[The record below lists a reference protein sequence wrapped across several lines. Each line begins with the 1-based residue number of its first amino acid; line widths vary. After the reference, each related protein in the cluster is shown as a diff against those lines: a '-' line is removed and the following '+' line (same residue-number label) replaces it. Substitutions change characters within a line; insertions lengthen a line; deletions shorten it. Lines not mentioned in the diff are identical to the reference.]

1 MENSPEFQVI
11 LFLAF
16 FLLMA
21 DKSIGSHARKRMPH
35 NLRQYQ
41 NALSQLI
48 ALPSVS
54 CAVPSWDM
62 PNLPVIELLAS
73 WFSDLGFNT
82 EIIPVAQKGKANL
95 IATLGR
101 GDGGLVLAGH
111 SDTVPYD
118 QNRWQSDPFKLTE
131 KDGKLYGLGAT
142 DMKGF
147 FPVILEAVKPFLDK
161 PLKHPLIILATADE
175 ESSMNGARA
184 LAASGFPKARYAVI
198 GEPTELV
205 PIRMHKG
212 IMMEAIRIHGQ
223 AGHSSNPALGKSAL
237 DAMTQVMGELISLR
251 SELQSKYRNTG
262 FAVQTPTL
270 NLGCIHGGD
279 GANRICGE
287 CELHFDLR
295 LLPGMDNEALRNTIQ
310 QRLTPIAESS
320 GTDIVFSSL
329 FEGVEPFDEP
339 AESELIKIC
348 EQLTGNASQSVAFAT
363 EAPFMQQL
371 GMQTVVLGP
380 GSINQAHQPDEFI
393 SIDQIEPAVKIVQN
407 LIQKFCVDSLC

>member
-1 MENSPEFQVI
+1 MTLDLKNYQTQ
-11 LFLAF
+11 LA
-16 FLLMA
+16 
-21 DKSIGSHARKRMPH
+21 
-35 NLRQYQ
+35 
-41 NALSQLI
+41 QLV

-54 CAVPSWDM
+54 CGVASWDM
-62 PNLPVIELLAS
+62 PNLPVIELLAN
-73 WFSDLGFNT
+73 WFKDLGFNT
-82 EIIPVAQKGKANL
+82 QIIPLAQSGKANL
-95 IATLGR
+95 IATLGS

-118 QNRWQSDPFKLTE
+118 ANRWNSDPFTLTE
-131 KDGKLYGLGAT
+131 KDGKLFGLGAT

-147 FPVILEAVKPFLDK
+147 FPVILAAVKPFLDT

-175 ESSMNGARA
+175 ESSMSGARA
-184 LAASGFPKARYAVI
+184 LAASGKPKARYAVI
-198 GEPTELV
+198 GEPTELK

-212 IMMEAIRIHGQ
+212 IMMESIRVRGQ

-237 DAMTQVMGELISLR
+237 DAMTHVMNELIGLR
-251 SELQSKYRNTG
+251 SELEFKYRNPG

-295 LLPGMDNEALRNTIQ
+295 LLPGMDNEELRQAIQ
-310 QRLTPIAESS
+310 NRLNPIAEKS

-339 AESELIKIC
+339 AESELVKVC
-348 EQLTGNASQSVAFAT
+348 EQLTGHSSESVAFAT

-371 GMQTVVLGP
+371 GMQTVILGP

-393 SIDQIEPAVKIVQN
+393 SIDQVEPAVKIVQE
-407 LIQKFCVDSLC
+407 LIRKFCC

>member
-1 MENSPEFQVI
+1 MTFHLKN
-11 LFLAF
+11 
-16 FLLMA
+16 
-21 DKSIGSHARKRMPH
+21 
-35 NLRQYQ
+35 YQ
-41 NALSQLI
+41 SQLAQLV

-54 CAVPSWDM
+54 CGVPSWDM
-62 PNLPVIELLAS
+62 PNLAVIELLAN
-73 WFSDLGFNT
+73 WFGDLGFKT
-82 EIIPVAQKGKANL
+82 QIIPLAQPGKANL
-95 IATLGR
+95 IATLGS

-118 QNRWQSDPFKLTE
+118 ANRWQSDPFKLEE
-131 KDGKLYGLGAT
+131 KDGKLFGLGAT

-147 FPVILEAVKPFLDK
+147 FPVIMAAVEPFLNT

-175 ESSMNGARA
+175 ESSMSGARA
-184 LAASGFPKARYAVI
+184 LADSGKPNARYAVI

-212 IMMEAIRIHGQ
+212 IMMEAIRIRGH

-237 DAMTQVMGELISLR
+237 DAMNQVMNELISLR
-251 SELQSKYRNTG
+251 NDLQLKYRNPS

-295 LLPGMDNEALRNTIQ
+295 LLPGMDNEELRTAIQ
-310 QRLTPIAESS
+310 NRLTPIAETS

-329 FEGVEPFDEP
+329 FEGVEPFNEP
-339 AESELIKIC
+339 AESELVKVC
-348 EQLTGNASQSVAFAT
+348 EALTGYSSESVAFAT

-393 SIDQIEPAVKIVQN
+393 SIDQLEPAVKIVQE
-407 LIQKFCVDSLC
+407 LIRKFCF

>member
-1 MENSPEFQVI
+1 MTFP
-11 LFLAF
+11 L
-16 FLLMA
+16 
-21 DKSIGSHARKRMPH
+21 KTYK
-35 NLRQYQ
+35 
-41 NALSQLI
+41 SQLAQLV

-62 PNLPVIELLAS
+62 PNLPVIELLAN
-73 WFSDLGFNT
+73 WFGDLGFKT
-82 EIIPVAQKGKANL
+82 QIIPLAQTGKANL
-95 IATLGR
+95 IATLGS

-118 QNRWQSDPFKLTE
+118 ANGWQSDPFKLEE
-131 KDGKLYGLGAT
+131 KDGKLFGLGAT

-147 FPVILEAVKPFLDK
+147 FPVIMAAVKPFLDT

-175 ESSMNGARA
+175 ESSMSGARA
-184 LAASGFPKARYAVI
+184 LAAAGKPKARYAVI

-212 IMMEAIRIHGQ
+212 IMMESIRILGH

-237 DAMTQVMGELISLR
+237 DAMTNVMSQLINLRGEL
-251 SELQSKYRNTG
+251 ELKYKNPG

-295 LLPGMDNEALRNTIQ
+295 LLPGMDNEELRSAIQ

-329 FEGVEPFDEP
+329 FEGVEPFNESAD
-339 AESELIKIC
+339 SELVNVC
-348 EQLTGNASQSVAFAT
+348 EALTGRSSESVAFAT

-393 SIDQIEPAVKIVQN
+393 SIDQLEPAVKIVQE
-407 LIQKFCVDSLC
+407 LIRKFCVQ